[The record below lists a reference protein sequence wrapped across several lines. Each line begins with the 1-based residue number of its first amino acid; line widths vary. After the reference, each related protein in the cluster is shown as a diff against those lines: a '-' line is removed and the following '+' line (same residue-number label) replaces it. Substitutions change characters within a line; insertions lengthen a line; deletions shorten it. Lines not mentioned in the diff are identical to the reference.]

1 MSASRILVVDD
12 EPGMR
17 RILQLALEDLGH
29 KVYCASNGV
38 EALKLLDGGSMDMM
52 ITDLRM
58 PEMDGISLLRALDE
72 KDASLPTIV
81 ITAHGTVET
90 AVEAMKYG
98 ACDYILRPFDV
109 DMIELAVRRALG
121 VIKVRR
127 ENQFLRSELSSG
139 WQEFIGASQPMK
151 ELYRL
156 IEQVGKSQAA
166 AFIVGKTGT
175 GKELV
180 ARALH
185 NVSGR
190 EGLFVPVNCAAIPE
204 TMLESELFGHVK
216 GAFTGAHAARPGKF
230 ELSDGGTLF
239 LDEITEMPLDLQAK
253 LLRVLQE
260 KRVERL
266 GSHRSIELD
275 LRVVAA
281 TNRDPLEAVRDKRLR
296 EDLYYRLNVFTLD
309 VPELADRGDD
319 VVILARYFIEKY
331 AKKQGVTPPELAES
345 VADQLKAYHWPG
357 NVRELE
363 NVMERAVVLCGS
375 DGRIDA
381 SLLPG
386 EAPRGAKTH
395 ATSAGT
401 ADEADPETFSLPE
414 NIERLER
421 RLIASALEKVSG
433 NKSKAAR
440 LLEVSERTLWYK
452 IKKYQLL

>member
-1 MSASRILVVDD
+1 MSKSRILVVDD
-12 EPGMR
+12 EPAMQ

-29 KVYCASNGV
+29 EVVCAGNGV
-38 EALKLLDGGSMDMM
+38 EALTLLENESMDMM

-58 PEMDGISLLRALDE
+58 PEMDGITLLKRLDE
-72 KDASLPTIV
+72 NNAGLPAIV

-90 AVEAMKYG
+90 AVEAMKFG

-109 DMIELAVRRALG
+109 DMIELAVARALG
-121 VIKVRR
+121 SIRVRQ
-127 ENQFLRSELSSG
+127 ENQYLRSELSSG
-139 WQEFIGASQPMK
+139 WQDFIGASRPMK

-156 IEQVGKSQAA
+156 IEQVGKSNAA

-190 EGLFVPVNCAAIPE
+190 EGLFVPINCAAIPD

-216 GAFTGAHAARPGKF
+216 GAFTGAQAGRPGKF
-230 ELSDGGTLF
+230 EVSDGGTLF

-253 LLRVLQE
+253 LLRILQDG
-260 KRVERL
+260 RVERL
-266 GSHRSIELD
+266 GSHRSVELD

-281 TNRDPLEAVRDKRLR
+281 TNRDPLEAVREKRLR
-296 EDLYYRLNVFTLD
+296 EDLYYRLNVFTLN
-309 VPELADRGDD
+309 VPELARRGDD
-319 VVILARYFIEKY
+319 ITLLARHFVEKH
-331 AKKQGVTPPELAES
+331 AKNQGMEPPLLNDDVVS
-345 VADQLKAYHWPG
+345 QLQAYSWPG

-363 NVMERAVVLCGS
+363 NAMERAVVLGAS
-375 DGRIDA
+375 SGRIDTGCLPAGVA
-381 SLLPG
+381 SSGAG
-386 EAPRGAKTH
+386 EAAAVSELNGEPD
-395 ATSAGT
+395 SY
-401 ADEADPETFSLPE
+401 SLPA
-414 NIERLER
+414 NTERLEKQ
-421 RLIASALEKVSG
+421 LIRQALAKAND

-452 IKKYQLL
+452 IKKYDLV